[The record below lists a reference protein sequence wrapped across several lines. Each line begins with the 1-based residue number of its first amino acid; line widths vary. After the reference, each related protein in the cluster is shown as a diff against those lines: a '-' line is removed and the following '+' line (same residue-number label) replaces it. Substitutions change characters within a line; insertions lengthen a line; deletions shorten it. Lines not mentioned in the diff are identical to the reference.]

1 LQKNFYFSP
10 DNFSTQ
16 VTQDETKLLSRD
28 LIKLKSTEDGLHI
41 ADSILWL
48 DSHLN
53 GELSFLSSASALTK
67 AQVPQVIA
75 TEETVKILDACGKKP
90 TALICQYNRP
100 FSIGRLKM
108 ELLPSGSILGGAS
121 LYVETEKGRV
131 LYAPC
136 LQPHPIA
143 TVRKMQVKRANALI
157 LGAFHPD
164 PHQSMPNRRKEKEK
178 LITALKEQLALG
190 KTPVVLC
197 DPISTA
203 QEITKFLAEAYLPIS
218 VSPTIY
224 RVNKVYESC
233 GSPLGQYSLHSKRKN
248 GPRVLILPK
257 SRRSKN
263 YFAIK
268 HQDGPIFSIE
278 DTLPQYR
285 RDTSDAFVT
294 KVVDT
299 FYLSSHC
306 DGPELKAI
314 IQLVAPKELF
324 FFGPYAKRYVD
335 EMAGICPKIK
345 PLFVNDQPTL
355 F

>member
-1 LQKNFYFSP
+1 M
-10 DNFSTQ
+10 
-16 VTQDETKLLSRD
+16 SRD
-28 LIKLKSTEDGLHI
+28 LIKLKSTDDGLHI

-53 GELSFLSSASALTK
+53 GDLSFLSSAAALTRAK
-67 AQVPQVIA
+67 VPQVIA
-75 TEETVKILDACGKKP
+75 TEETVKILEACRKKP
-90 TALICQYNRP
+90 NALVCQYNRP

-121 LYVETEKGRV
+121 LYVETDKGRV

-164 PHQSMPNRRKEKEK
+164 PHQSMPNRRKEKER
-178 LITALKEQLALG
+178 LIAALKAQLAEG
-190 KTPVVLC
+190 NYPIILC

-203 QEITKFLAEAYLPIS
+203 QELTKLLTESDIPVS
-218 VSPTIY
+218 VHPTIY
-224 RVNKVYESC
+224 RVNKVYESF
-233 GSPLGQYSLHSKRKN
+233 GSSLGQYALLKKKRVS
-248 GPRVLILPK
+248 PRVLIMPK
-257 SRRSKN
+257 SRRGKIV
-263 YFAIK
+263 FTGRD
-268 HQDGPIFSIE
+268 QEGPIFVIE
-278 DTLPQYR
+278 DTLPQFR
-285 RDTSDAFVT
+285 RDTTDAFPT
-294 KVVDT
+294 RVVDT
-299 FYLSSHC
+299 FYLSTHC

-314 IQLVAPKELF
+314 IQLVSPKELY

-335 EMAGICPKIK
+335 EMKGVCPKIK

>member
-1 LQKNFYFSP
+1 M
-10 DNFSTQ
+10 
-16 VTQDETKLLSRD
+16 SRD

-53 GELSFLSSASALTK
+53 GELSFLSSAAALTRTH
-67 AQVPQVIA
+67 VPQVIT
-75 TEETVKILDACGKKP
+75 TEETVKILEACRKKP
-90 TALICQYNRP
+90 SALICQYNRP

-178 LITALKEQLALG
+178 IVQALKEQLALN
-190 KTPVVLC
+190 KSPVILC

-203 QEITKFLAEAYLPIS
+203 QELTKLLTEANLPVS
-218 VSPTIY
+218 VNPTIF

-233 GSPLGQYSLHSKRKN
+233 GSSLGPYSLLKKKDTT
-248 GPRVLILPK
+248 PRVLILPK
-257 SRRSKN
+257 SRRGKN
-263 YFAIK
+263 SQLIK
-268 HQDGPIFSIE
+268 DQEGPIFSVE
-278 DTLPQYR
+278 DALPQFR
-285 RDTSDAFVT
+285 RDTSEAFAT

-299 FYLSSHC
+299 FYLSTHC

-314 IQLVAPKELF
+314 IQLVAPKELY
-324 FFGPYAKRYVD
+324 FFGPYAKRYVE
-335 EMAGICPKIK
+335 EMEGVCPKIK
-345 PLFVNDQPTL
+345 PLYVNDQPTM

>member
-1 LQKNFYFSP
+1 
-10 DNFSTQ
+10 
-16 VTQDETKLLSRD
+16 VSRD
-28 LIKLKSTEDGLHI
+28 LIKLRSTDDGLHI

-53 GELSFLSSASALTK
+53 GELSFLSSAAALAHTR
-67 AQVPQVIA
+67 VPQVIA
-75 TEETVKILDACGKKP
+75 TEETVRILEAVKKKP
-90 TALICQYNRP
+90 TALVCQYNRP

-108 ELLPSGSILGGAS
+108 ELLPSGSVLGGAS
-121 LYVETEKGRV
+121 LYVETEKGRI

-164 PHQSMPNRRKEKEK
+164 PHQSLPNRRKEKER
-178 LITALKEQLALG
+178 LVLALKEQINSG
-190 KTPVVLC
+190 KNAILLC

-203 QEITKFLAEAYLPIS
+203 QEITKLLSENKLPIS
-218 VSPTIY
+218 VHPTIF

-233 GSPLGQYSLHSKRKN
+233 GSPLGPYSLLKKRRS
-248 GPRVLILPK
+248 GPRVILLPK
-257 SRRSKN
+257 SRRGEAN
-263 YFAIK
+263 YSARN
-268 HQDGPIFSIE
+268 QEGTIFVIE
-278 DTLPQYR
+278 DALPQFR
-285 RDTSDAFVT
+285 RDTSDAFAT

-299 FYLSSHC
+299 FYLSTHC

-314 IQLVAPKELF
+314 IQLVAPKELY

>member
-1 LQKNFYFSP
+1 M
-10 DNFSTQ
+10 
-16 VTQDETKLLSRD
+16 SRD
-28 LIKLKSTEDGLHI
+28 LIKLKSTDDGLHI

-53 GELSFLSSASALTK
+53 GELSFLSSAAALTRS
-67 AQVPQVIA
+67 QVPQVIA
-75 TEETVKILDACGKKP
+75 TEETVKILEACRKKP
-90 TALICQYNRP
+90 TALVCQYNRP

-164 PHQSMPNRRKEKEK
+164 PHQAMPNRRKEKER
-178 LITALKEQLALG
+178 IVTVLKEQLSLG
-190 KTPVVLC
+190 KHPVLLC
-197 DPISTA
+197 DPICTA
-203 QEITKFLAEAYLPIS
+203 QELTNLLSEANIPVS
-218 VSPTIY
+218 VNPTIY

-233 GSPLGQYSLHSKRKN
+233 GSSLGPYSLMKKRKTA
-248 GPRVLILPK
+248 PRVLLLPK
-257 SRRSKN
+257 SRRGKN
-263 YFAIK
+263 IFSIRD
-268 HQDGPIFSIE
+268 HEGPIFSVE
-278 DTLPQYR
+278 DSLPQFR
-285 RDTSDAFVT
+285 RDTSEAFAT
-294 KVVDT
+294 KVLDT
-299 FYLSSHC
+299 FYLSTHC

-314 IQLVAPKELF
+314 IQLVAPKELY
-324 FFGPYAKRYVD
+324 FFGPYAKRYVE
-335 EMAGICPKIK
+335 EMEGICPKIK
-345 PLFVNDQPTL
+345 PLYVNDHPTL